1 MLKKIVIPSSI
12 GLATIMIVAVMLSQ
26 PLDVAE
32 KDNMGLSAPA
42 MSVYEVTQL
51 QEINASTPNKISGDL
66 GPNEQRF
73 STEQPNREFAKYRDI
88 AIHLDMPNMNVKIL
102 SNDDNSRSAILLS
115 PGTITA
121 DTTDAQFLYKDNG
134 IWISKT
140 SLAGTSIE
148 KGAYIKNLNPGFR
161 VVDVNANQQAVIQSQ
176 GQVEQFG
183 GVVDRMM
190 VLRMITDTDAFTM
203 RGFISDDQA
212 IKIAGY
218 LTKQ

>member
-12 GLATIMIVAVMLSQ
+12 GLAAIMIAAVILSQ
-26 PLDVAE
+26 PLDVSE
-32 KDNMGLSAPA
+32 KDSMGLAAPA
-42 MSVYEVTQL
+42 VSVYEVTQL
-51 QEINASTPNKISGDL
+51 QEINASTPNKIPGDL

-73 STEQPNREFAKYRDI
+73 STEQPNREFAKYQGI
-88 AIHLDMPNMNVKIL
+88 AIQLDMPNMNVKIL

-115 PGTITA
+115 QGKITA

-148 KGAYIKNLNPGFR
+148 KDAYIKNLNPGYR
-161 VVDVNANQQAVIQSQ
+161 IVDVNVNQQAVIQSQ
-176 GQVEQFG
+176 GQVEQLG

-190 VLRMITDTDAFTM
+190 VLRMITDTDVFSI
-203 RGFISDDQA
+203 RGFVSDEQA
-212 IKIAGY
+212 IKIADY

>member
-12 GLATIMIVAVMLSQ
+12 GLATIMIAAVMLSQ
-26 PLDVAE
+26 PLDVTE

-42 MSVYEVTQL
+42 MSVYEITQL
-51 QEINASTPNKISGDL
+51 QEINASTPNKIPGDL

-73 STEQPNREFAKYRDI
+73 STEQPNHEFVKYRDI
-88 AIHLDMPNMNVKIL
+88 ATQLDMPNMDVKIL
-102 SNDDNSRSAILLS
+102 SNEDNSRSAILLS
-115 PGTITA
+115 QGTITA

-140 SLAGTSIE
+140 SLSGTSIE
-148 KGAYIKNLNPGFR
+148 KDAYIKNLNPGFR

-190 VLRMITDTDAFTM
+190 VLRMITDTDTFTI
-203 RGFISDDQA
+203 RGFISDEQA
-212 IKIAGY
+212 IKIADY